1 MSFNDSGRDELI
13 LDTPASPKDPFV
25 TDRLAVV
32 VPVFN
37 EPGIARTLDALRG
50 QRDAA
55 DLRVYVVDNGSTDDT
70 VQRVERFA
78 ADQPGLDVRI
88 LVEQQKGTG
97 AACDTG
103 FRAAIADGFTLV
115 ARTDGDSEP
124 EADWTSRI
132 RALFTHHPEVQLVG
146 GTSVPLRDGYFR
158 WGDDL
163 LMPGALATLRVMMAV
178 QHLDPAYLRFVAG
191 HNMAVRSSAYLAT
204 GGIGRTSIDERDE
217 DIDFSVR
224 ISRRLGLGAVRID
237 PRLRVATSMRRVRRY
252 GLGLMGVHHLL
263 PALRGRIVRTI
274 DIR

>member
-1 MSFNDSGRDELI
+1 M
-13 LDTPASPKDPFV
+13 

-37 EPGIARTLDALRG
+37 EPGIARTLGALRA

-70 VQRVERFA
+70 VERVEQFIA
-78 ADQPGLDVRI
+78 THPALDVRL
-88 LVEQQKGTG
+88 LVERQKGTG

-124 EADWTSRI
+124 APDWTGRI
-132 RALFTHHPEVQLVG
+132 RALFLARPEVQLVG
-146 GTSVPLRDGYFR
+146 GTSVPLRDGHFR

-163 LMPGALATLRVMMAV
+163 LMPGALVMLRVMLAV
-178 QHLDPAYLRFVAG
+178 KYLDPAYLRFVAG
-191 HNMAVRSSAYLAT
+191 HNMAVRSSAYLAS
-204 GGIGRTSIDERDE
+204 GGMGRTSIDDRDE

-224 ISRRLGLGAVRID
+224 ISRSLGLGAVRID

-252 GLGLMGVHHLL
+252 GLALMGVHHLL
-263 PALRGRIVRTI
+263 PALRGKIVRTI

>member
-1 MSFNDSGRDELI
+1 MPDP
-13 LDTPASPKDPFV
+13 TPAPPKDLSV

-37 EPGIARTLDALRG
+37 EPGIARTLDALHR
-50 QRDAA
+50 QRDAV

-70 VQRVERFA
+70 VERVEHFIA
-78 ADQPGLDVRI
+78 ARPAFDVRI
-88 LVEQQKGTG
+88 LVERQKGTG

-132 RALFTHHPEVQLVG
+132 RALFVHRPQVQLVG
-146 GTSVPLRDGYFR
+146 GASVPLRDRHFR
-158 WGDDL
+158 WGDHL
-163 LMPGALATLRVMMAV
+163 LMPGALVMLRILLAV
-178 QHLDPAYLRFVAG
+178 KHLDPAYLRFVAG
-191 HNMAVRSSAYLAT
+191 HNMAVRSSAYLAS

-237 PRLRVATSMRRVRRY
+237 PRVRVATSMRRVRRY
-252 GLGLMGVHHLL
+252 GLALMGIHHLM

>member
-1 MSFNDSGRDELI
+1 M
-13 LDTPASPKDPFV
+13 

-37 EPGIARTLDALRG
+37 EPGIARTLEALRG
-50 QRDAA
+50 QHDAA
-55 DLRVYVVDNGSTDDT
+55 DMRIYVVDNGSTDDT
-70 VQRVERFA
+70 VRRVERFA
-78 ADQPGLDVRI
+78 AAQTALDIRV
-88 LVEQQKGTG
+88 LVERQKGTG

-103 FRAAIADGFTLV
+103 FRAAIADGSTLV

-124 EADWTSRI
+124 EADWTGRI
-132 RALFTHHPEVQLVG
+132 RTLFAHHPEVQLVG
-146 GTSVPLRDGYFR
+146 GTSIPLRDEYFR

-163 LMPGALATLRVMMAV
+163 LMPGALATLRIMMAV

-204 GGIGRTSIDERDE
+204 GGIERTAIDERDE

-224 ISRRLGLGAVRID
+224 ISHRLGLDAVKID
-237 PRLRVATSMRRVRRY
+237 PALKVATSMRRVRRY

-263 PALRGRIVRTI
+263 PALRGRLVRTI